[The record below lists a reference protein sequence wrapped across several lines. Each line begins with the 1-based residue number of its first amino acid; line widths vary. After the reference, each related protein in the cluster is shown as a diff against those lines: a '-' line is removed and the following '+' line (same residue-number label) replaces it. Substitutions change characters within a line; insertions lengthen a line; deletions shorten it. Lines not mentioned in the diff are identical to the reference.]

1 LFVALFDGWPYG
13 VFTLLRSVVFV
24 SSAHV
29 TWMAYEAQKKK
40 WIWIFGF
47 LAVLFN
53 PLIVIRLNSEIWN
66 VCDYWNIYG
75 GFCIYS

>member
-1 LFVALFDGWPYG
+1 
-13 VFTLLRSVVFV
+13 
-24 SSAHV
+24 
-29 TWMAYEAQKKK
+29 MAYEAQKKK